1 MIQLVQIGE
10 MNPIKTETVGV
21 IIDSKNEKSLDRAFW
36 QLILERQLC
45 WLCVPKNQPVGSS
58 TQSAAK
64 G

>member
-10 MNPIKTETVGV
+10 TNTIKTETVGV

-45 WLCVPKNQPVGSS
+45 WKNQPVGSS

>member
-1 MIQLVQIGE
+1 MIQLIQIRE
-10 MNPIKTETVGV
+10 TNPIKTETVGV

-36 QLILERQLC
+36 QLRERQLC